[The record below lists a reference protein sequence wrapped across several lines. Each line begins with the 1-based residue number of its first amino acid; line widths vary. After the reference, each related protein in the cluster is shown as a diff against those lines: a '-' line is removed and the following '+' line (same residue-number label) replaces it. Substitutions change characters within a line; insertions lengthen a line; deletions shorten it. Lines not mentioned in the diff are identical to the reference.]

1 MAPFLSSLNMILQIA
16 ILILLLM
23 GYLEAR
29 RKRNFL
35 KHGYY
40 LTFAMIINTLSFLL
54 IMGPS
59 LIEYRI
65 WAQPLNLLN
74 IIVIIHAVVGLVVI
88 VQGIW
93 IFWGWRLQS
102 NVKGCI
108 YKRKQMKTTLYL
120 WILAFI
126 TGSILYGS
134 FFY

>member
-108 YKRKQMKTTLYL
+108 YKRKKMKRTLYL

>member
-1 MAPFLSSLNMILQIA
+1 MVPFSSSFNMVLQLIILA
-16 ILILLLM
+16 FLLL

-29 RKRNFL
+29 IEKNFL

-40 LTFAMIINTLSFLL
+40 LTSAIVVNSLSFLL

-65 WAQPLNLLN
+65 WNQPLNVLN
-74 IIVIIHAVVGLVVI
+74 VIVVLHATVGLVVI

-93 IFWGWRLQS
+93 IFWGWRLQT

-120 WILAFI
+120 WILTFV
-126 TGSILYGS
+126 TGAIIYGS